1 MDNRYQHQPRHIKLY
16 RWLRWRPYWALKAAW
31 VILKWVLSGARISY
45 EEQFWCMTRWSYV
58 KFLWR
63 IHRSLADCSMRHIF
77 TMEEVISDLRLR
89 IAGPTHSGTKT
100 TDPLS

>member
-16 RWLRWRPYWALKAAW
+16 RWLRWRPYWAIKATW
-31 VILKWVLSGARISY
+31 VILKWLLSGARISEDY
-45 EEQFWCMTRWSYV
+45 YWCKSRWGHV

-77 TMEEVISDLRLR
+77 TMEEVMQHLRLR
-89 IAGPTHSGTKT
+89 VAEAPTHSSTST